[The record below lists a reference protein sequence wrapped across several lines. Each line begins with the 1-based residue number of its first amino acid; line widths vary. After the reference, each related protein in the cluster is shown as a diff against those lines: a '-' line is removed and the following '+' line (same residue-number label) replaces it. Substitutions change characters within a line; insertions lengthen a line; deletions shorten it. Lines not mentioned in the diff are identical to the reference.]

1 MRDATLA
8 EYWALR
14 SGPSASAGNLAS
26 VAAAAAP
33 SSALAERRSDIP
45 LDLFELRY
53 SPGMIPP
60 PGAASTK
67 AMLRLHGR
75 ESRSRRL
82 AALRREVE
90 AARQAAL
97 VEETIFIARRNT
109 PQALPQ
115 RTKEGA
121 KPGAVDLLPT
131 VAVASTWSSR
141 SQRRGSC
148 ASKHGARPARSHP
161 ASSSKTKPPELSPER
176 QASVDDVLHQ
186 LKTALAKNLRR
197 ITDTFREIDKDKS
210 GKIDKREFHLAMT
223 ELDVVP
229 HKFVMFDDELVKDD
243 ADDDDTIVVFDDTFD
258 TLDSDRS
265 GTLEY
270 QELHTHLRRRVE
282 DPTHAGAMAGAMAGT
297 AGEGSMA
304 RAPRKYQGGGP
315 LLLQGAQS
323 QPSLSWG
330 QLPRRPSTAPKMGS
344 AQSKLANAAA
354 GVLASYVANRVRPQT
369 VGSGDLTSSAT
380 QMNPGVD
387 ETLTKRTNLGTGSQQ
402 PLPHFYPELATDRSL
417 SSTTGVAASGV
428 PFTGVPFTGVAAS
441 GGLFG
446 RSTSTPTLYTPWTL
460 RAFAPK
466 YGSGVRAMLKAQQL
480 HALTPAMRPSRA
492 VEGERLIE

>member
-1 MRDATLA
+1 MA
-8 EYWALR
+8 
-14 SGPSASAGNLAS
+14 
-26 VAAAAAP
+26 
-33 SSALAERRSDIP
+33 RR
-45 LDLFELRY
+45 
-53 SPGMIPP
+53 
-60 PGAASTK
+60 GAA
-67 AMLRLHGR
+67 
-75 ESRSRRL
+75 
-82 AALRREVE
+82 
-90 AARQAAL
+90 
-97 VEETIFIARRNT
+97 

-121 KPGAVDLLPT
+121 KSGTLDLLPT
-131 VAVASTWSSR
+131 VAVASAWSSR
-141 SQRRGSC
+141 SQRRGSG

-161 ASSSKTKPPELSPER
+161 ASSSKAKPLELTPER

-223 ELDVVP
+223 ELDIVP

-243 ADDDDTIVVFDDTFD
+243 ADDDDTIVVFDDTFEL
-258 TLDSDRS
+258 LDSDRS

-282 DPTHAGAMAGAMAGT
+282 DPSHSGAVAGVMAGA
-297 AGEGSMA
+297 AGEGSIG

-315 LLLQGAQS
+315 LEGPLLLLGAQS

-330 QLPRRPSTAPKMGS
+330 QLPRRPSTAPKLGS

-354 GVLASYVANRVRPQT
+354 GVLASYVANRVRPRT

-380 QMNPGVD
+380 QMIPEVD
-387 ETLTKRTNLGTGSQQ
+387 ETLTKLTHLGEGSPPP
-402 PLPHFYPELATDRSL
+402 PLPHFYPVLATDGAL
-417 SSTTGVAASGV
+417 SSTTGVAASGI
-428 PFTGVPFTGVAAS
+428 PFTGFPFTGFPFTGFPSTGAAS
-441 GGLFG
+441 SVVPFG

-480 HALTPAMRPSRA
+480 HALKPAMRPSRA
-492 VEGERLIE
+492 VEGERRVE

>member
-1 MRDATLA
+1 MA
-8 EYWALR
+8 
-14 SGPSASAGNLAS
+14 
-26 VAAAAAP
+26 
-33 SSALAERRSDIP
+33 RR
-45 LDLFELRY
+45 
-53 SPGMIPP
+53 
-60 PGAASTK
+60 GAA
-67 AMLRLHGR
+67 
-75 ESRSRRL
+75 
-82 AALRREVE
+82 
-90 AARQAAL
+90 
-97 VEETIFIARRNT
+97 

-115 RTKEGA
+115 RTKECA
-121 KPGAVDLLPT
+121 KSGTLDLLPA

-141 SQRRGSC
+141 SQRRGSG

-161 ASSSKTKPPELSPER
+161 ASSSKAKPLELTPER

-223 ELDVVP
+223 ELDIVP

-243 ADDDDTIVVFDDTFD
+243 ADDDDTIVVFDDTFEL
-258 TLDSDRS
+258 LDSDRS

-282 DPTHAGAMAGAMAGT
+282 DPSHSGAMAGAMEGAMAGA
-297 AGEGSMA
+297 AGEGSIG

-315 LLLQGAQS
+315 LEGPLLLLGAQS

-354 GVLASYVANRVRPQT
+354 GVLASYVANRVRPRT
-369 VGSGDLTSSAT
+369 VGSVIGSGDLTSSAT
-380 QMNPGVD
+380 QMIPEVD
-387 ETLTKRTNLGTGSQQ
+387 ETLTKLTNPGAGSPPP
-402 PLPHFYPELATDRSL
+402 PLPHFYPVLATDGAL

-428 PFTGVPFTGVAAS
+428 PFTGFPFTGFPSTGVAS
-441 GGLFG
+441 SVVPFG

-480 HALTPAMRPSRA
+480 HALKPAMRPSRA
-492 VEGERLIE
+492 VEGERRVE